1 MRLLFFVVVVVLR
14 EAAVAI
20 AMKIVSYVIAT
31 LVRYPLQKC
40 SSVSTLTFVSHI
52 SKLLLWH
59 EVDLRT
65 VRPTSKA
72 YRLMY
77 SNISITQLKCQHVT
91 ACFKTEKH
99 LVFSPSAASKI
110 YVLKLKLYWRFTVVY
125 LTLTGLQK
133 TKSWSQLN
141 TSGVTLYA
149 DLEPKT
155 HHQTPMTCT
164 YTI

>member
-99 LVFSPSAASKI
+99 LAFSPSAASKM
-110 YVLKLKLYWRFTVVY
+110 YVLKLRFTVVY

>member
-1 MRLLFFVVVVVLR
+1 MRLLYFVVVVLR

-20 AMKIVSYVIAT
+20 AMKIVSYVIST

-52 SKLLLWH
+52 SKLLLGD

-77 SNISITQLKCQHVT
+77 SNISITQLKRRQ
-91 ACFKTEKH
+91 
-99 LVFSPSAASKI
+99 
-110 YVLKLKLYWRFTVVY
+110 R
-125 LTLTGLQK
+125 
-133 TKSWSQLN
+133 
-141 TSGVTLYA
+141 
-149 DLEPKT
+149 
-155 HHQTPMTCT
+155 
-164 YTI
+164 